1 MINEPVAAE
10 TYPADSQDDID
21 APLLA
26 RLPLATHLGPGCL
39 YRCLRL
45 TAREQ
50 SDAFRIDSSGVRNMR
65 ILVRCFALAS
75 QDQTRRAGQKVSKFP
90 PHCWPLES
98 LVRLNTTVPV
108 NIKQVRGPL
117 HTPARGARWCFTSPQ

>member
-1 MINEPVAAE
+1 MVDESVTSE
-10 TYPADSQDDID
+10 TYPVDSQDNVDE
-21 APLLA
+21 PLLN
-26 RLPLATHLGPGCL
+26 RLPLATHLGPRCL
-39 YRCLRL
+39 CRCLRL

-75 QDQTRRAGQKVSKFP
+75 QDQTRRPGQKLSKFP

-108 NIKQVRGPL
+108 NIKQVRTPL
-117 HTPARGARWCFTSPQ
+117 HMPATGAPWMAHRGG